1 MGNGIAPPAAVATI
15 AAMVTPALL
24 IVGAASLVASALV
37 RMGRVVDR
45 ARVLAVVAQEGSWE
59 KLGATPA
66 QLTVRIERHR
76 RRAHQVQRS
85 IVLLDAALRRL
96 TQAGVIPTSVASI
109 AGQLAGDFTQP
120 KGGQAVGILY
130 EMASG

>member
-1 MGNGIAPPAAVATI
+1 
-15 AAMVTPALL
+15 MVTPALL

-37 RMGRVVDR
+37 RMARVVDR

-66 QLTVRIERHR
+66 QLTAWIERHR